1 MTPSLARITT
11 GLTGGLVAS
20 VIAVSSAWAQDL
32 PNWQPRNICSSDS
45 ANGQCLLFE
54 QRAQNNVAASWSVL
68 PQSARATCLAR
79 FIPPLEPSWRIL
91 GDCIEVEGRR
101 AQQVGVTARK
111 KREDEALAQLSS
123 ARAPTNQPR
132 KPEPEEQKQSAAQN
146 ASDQKRIADEEASF
160 MARLAEQRRADEEAA
175 ANSTRRADIERKRV
189 EVEEASFM
197 ALLAAQRR
205 ADAARQQKALAD
217 KSKAAALKA
226 AEAKNAAA
234 EKAQAATEAK
244 RAEAD
249 RRRVANE
256 EASFMALLA
265 AQRRADAE
273 AAKRKAAAKK
283 QAVAAARAKAAQS
296 CQARIRQVQSSGV
309 IQFALNSADIAD
321 STGAALLDKL
331 AEAAGKCEGRL
342 AISVEGHTDSQG
354 SAAGNKRLSQT
365 RAQTVADYL
374 RNKGVPDERVSAIGF
389 GSSKPVASNRT
400 SAGRAK
406 NRRIEFKVK

>member
-32 PNWQPRNICSSDS
+32 PDWQPRNICSSDS

-175 ANSTRRADIERKRV
+175 SAKAAANSTRRADIERKRV

-265 AQRRADAE
+265 AQRRAESYA
-273 AAKRKAAAKK
+273 
-283 QAVAAARAKAAQS
+283 
-296 CQARIRQVQSSGV
+296 
-309 IQFALNSADIAD
+309 
-321 STGAALLDKL
+321 
-331 AEAAGKCEGRL
+331 
-342 AISVEGHTDSQG
+342 
-354 SAAGNKRLSQT
+354 
-365 RAQTVADYL
+365 
-374 RNKGVPDERVSAIGF
+374 
-389 GSSKPVASNRT
+389 
-400 SAGRAK
+400 
-406 NRRIEFKVK
+406 